1 MKRRI
6 SAPRLLR
13 WIVLVVAFISSAN
26 GLAGEYC
33 AIRITVL
40 DPNGRPQRG
49 PVLLRT
55 QDGKW
60 EQTVIAGDDGVAEFC
75 DTGFV
80 LHEAVVGS
88 NVCGQVV
95 LRYIAPLWLEP
106 LNLKVTYQN
115 CHSNLPSAGCH
126 VIFRLRSPEGRAV
139 EGVEFRGIGV
149 PTETRSD
156 RYGRIMI
163 TVPWGKAID
172 GHFVR
177 AGFRYHP
184 VQFECRQQGET
195 MVDRLVT
202 LARENAER

>member
-1 MKRRI
+1 MKRGA
-6 SAPRLLR
+6 SVLRLLR
-13 WIVLVVAFISSAN
+13 WVAFVPAFISTTGGFAS
-26 GLAGEYC
+26 EYC

-55 QDGKW
+55 QDGSW
-60 EQTVIAGDDGVAEFC
+60 EQTVIAGENGVAEFC

-106 LNLKVTYQN
+106 LNLKITYQN

-126 VIFRLRSPEGRAV
+126 VVFRLRSPEGSAV
-139 EGVEFRGIGV
+139 EGVEFRGLGV
-149 PTETRSD
+149 PPGTRSD
-156 RYGRIMI
+156 RYGRFMI
-163 TVPWGKAID
+163 TVPWGKTID
-172 GHFVR
+172 GHFVKV
-177 AGFRYHP
+177 GFRYHA
-184 VQFECRQQGET
+184 VQFECRQRGET
-195 MVDRLVT
+195 MIDRLVT
-202 LARENAER
+202 LAREKARP